1 MKLND
6 LNKTVKG
13 THRKGRGISAKFGKT
28 AGRGTKGQKSR
39 TGAKTTF
46 LGGGQT
52 PIWMRLPKKRGFK
65 SNKRYETLSVTTGT
79 IVKLFDSKKEITS
92 QNIIKKLGVNL
103 KSKKIN
109 VRVKLIK
116 KGDLPKY
123 FRFSQ
128 DIILSKSLQ
137 TLELDKKADK

>member
-1 MKLND
+1 
-6 LNKTVKG
+6 
-13 THRKGRGISAKFGKT
+13 
-28 AGRGTKGQKSR
+28 
-39 TGAKTTF
+39 
-46 LGGGQT
+46 
-52 PIWMRLPKKRGFK
+52 
-65 SNKRYETLSVTTGT
+65 
-79 IVKLFDSKKEITS
+79 
-92 QNIIKKLGVNL
+92 L